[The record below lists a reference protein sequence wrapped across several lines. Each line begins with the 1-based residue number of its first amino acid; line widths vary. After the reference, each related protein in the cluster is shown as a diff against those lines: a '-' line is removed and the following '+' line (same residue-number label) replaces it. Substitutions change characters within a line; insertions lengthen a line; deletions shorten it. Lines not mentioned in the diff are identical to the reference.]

1 MNEESLKI
9 FPQSTEDKNVDLTT
23 LNILNTIDAEQKNNI
38 KKFDIAGNSILKRII
53 MKVKDELAKE
63 EIKNE
68 INNLVHPLYKDLY
81 NEVYPYYITLIT
93 ILIVIAFLLILIII
107 LQIVSY
113 KQTNK

>member
-9 FPQSTEDKNVDLTT
+9 FSQSAEDKNTDFAT
-23 LNILNTIDAEQKNNI
+23 LNILNTIDSEQKNIN
-38 KKFDIAGNSILKRII
+38 KKLDIAGNSILKRLII
-53 MKVKDELAKE
+53 KIKDELAKD
-63 EIKNE
+63 EIKSE
-68 INNLVHPLYKDLY
+68 INNIVHPLYKDIY

-107 LQIVSY
+107 LQILSY